1 MIADTEQLR
10 SGHLPVDRPCSRPF
24 RETVLMIKR
33 TGTAMLDQVRQ
44 RGQRAEINDV
54 VIDNLKDA
62 IDFIDPIDDRQVRI
76 IDRQRIADERL
87 EKMMMRIDQP
97 GINKLPRRVDRF
109 RALRGKTGSDFGDK
123 PVPNQ
128 NKIGRAHV

>member
-1 MIADTEQLR
+1 M
-10 SGHLPVDRPCSRPF
+10 F
-24 RETVLMIKR
+24 N
-33 TGTAMLDQVRQ
+33 QVRQ

-87 EKMMMRIDQP
+87 EKND
-97 GINKLPRRVDRF
+97 D
-109 RALRGKTGSDFGDK
+109 AY
-123 PVPNQ
+123 
-128 NKIGRAHV
+128 